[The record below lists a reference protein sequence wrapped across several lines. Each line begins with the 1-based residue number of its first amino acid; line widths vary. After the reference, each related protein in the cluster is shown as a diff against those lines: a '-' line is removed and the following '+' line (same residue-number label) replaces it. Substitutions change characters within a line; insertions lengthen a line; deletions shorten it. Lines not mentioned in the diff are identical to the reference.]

1 MKNLKNAEKLAEEAL
16 KSIDNIQPAEVN
28 DFIFTRIQNR
38 IENNAKGYERVKL
51 KSMHRLAAAL
61 LIIIAINIISVK
73 YLVNK
78 NTGNNDRQTSGIDA
92 FSNDY
97 NLQENLNNY

>member
-1 MKNLKNAEKLAEEAL
+1 MKNLKDAERLAEEAL

-28 DFIFTRIQNR
+28 EFIFNRIQNR
-38 IENNAKGYERVKL
+38 IENSAKGYERVKL

-61 LIIIAINIISVK
+61 LLIIAINIISLK

-78 NTGNNDRQTSGIDA
+78 NTGYNGHQTSGIDA

-97 NLQENLNNY
+97 NLQEKLNNY